1 MSDHLESIQSH
12 RFVAHGYALRKLNQ
26 AYFAFHGSY
35 ATAASAV
42 DPIGPKMTRLRR
54 ASPSLRAFLETVSR
68 FTRVEDLD
76 RALAGKDSATISTS
90 IFLPAQRTMLFC
102 HGLPCQGQYDEF
114 VSDSLR
120 VLSEVPRMLQLII
133 KDGNVIDGTGKP
145 AFRAS
150 VGIRDGKVTA
160 VGDLNGV
167 EAEKSIAAGGL
178 VVAPGFIDIH
188 SHSDFAIMINPRAES
203 KIHQGITTE
212 VTGNCGLT
220 AAPLSEAHRQEALDK
235 ILPTSGISGLDSLAW
250 DWTSFGD
257 YLDHLRQRPLGIN
270 LAPLVGHATLRIAV
284 MGAAGRPPAEDEM
297 AAMERLLER
306 CLCEGAFGMSTG
318 LEYRPGAY
326 STTEELVRLGRVL
339 ARHDALYATHIRGEA
354 QNLFEAVAEAVH
366 IGKESGCRVEISHL
380 KAGGLGNWG
389 KAPQLLAYLDAAR
402 ERGIE
407 VAWDQYPYTAWG
419 SGLIDYLPHWVAAD
433 GREKL
438 AERLHDETTRQ
449 VIREEIERDVQSG
462 QHPLCIA
469 PWDTVRIALV
479 ESLDNEPLEGK
490 SVAEIAAEQ
499 GRDPCDVAFDLL
511 ADEKGAV
518 KTLVFRISEDDVRTI
533 MQHPLTVIA
542 TDGRAVTP
550 YGILGRGKT
559 HPRYYGT
566 FPRVLGRYVRE
577 EHLLSLESAIH
588 RMTLMPAE
596 RMGLW
601 DRGRITPGT
610 VADLVIFDPAII
622 RDEATFQY
630 PHRYPTGIT
639 SVIVGGQVVIHEGQ
653 HTGKLC
659 GHILERI

>member
-1 MSDHLESIQSH
+1 V
-12 RFVAHGYALRKLNQ
+12 F
-26 AYFAFHGSY
+26 
-35 ATAASAV
+35 
-42 DPIGPKMTRLRR
+42 
-54 ASPSLRAFLETVSR
+54 
-68 FTRVEDLD
+68 
-76 RALAGKDSATISTS
+76 
-90 IFLPAQRTMLFC
+90 
-102 HGLPCQGQYDEF
+102 
-114 VSDSLR
+114 
-120 VLSEVPRMLQLII
+120 QLIV

-145 AFRAS
+145 VFQAS
-150 VGIRDGKVTA
+150 VGIRDGKVAA
-160 VGDLNGV
+160 VGDLTGV
-167 EAEKSIAAGGL
+167 EAKKNIAAGGV
-178 VVAPGFIDIH
+178 VVALGFIDIH
-188 SHSDFAIMINPRAES
+188 SHSDFTIMINPRAES
-203 KIHQGITTE
+203 KIHQGVTIE

-220 AAPLSEAHRQEALDK
+220 AAPLSKAHRQEALDY
-235 ILPTSGISGLDSLAW
+235 LLTTLGISGSESLAW
-250 DWTSFGD
+250 FGD
-257 YLDHLRQRPLGIN
+257 YLDHLHQRPLGVN

-284 MGAAGRPPAEDEM
+284 MGAADRPPTEEEM
-297 AAMERLLER
+297 VAQEELLER
-306 CLCEGAFGMSTG
+306 CLREGAFGMSTG
-318 LEYRPGAY
+318 LDYPPDAY

-354 QNLFEAVAEAVH
+354 QTLFEAVAEAVR

-402 ERGIE
+402 ERGVE

-419 SGLIDYLPHWVAAD
+419 SGLIDYLPRWVAAD

-438 AERLHDETTRQ
+438 AERLRDES
-449 VIREEIERDVQSG
+449 IRKIIRAEIERDVQSG
-462 QHPLCIA
+462 QHPLCVA
-469 PWDTVRIALV
+469 PWDIVRIALV
-479 ESLDNEPLEGK
+479 ESPDNVPLEGK

-518 KTLVFRISEDDVRTI
+518 KTLVFCISEDDVRTI

-542 TDGRAVTP
+542 TDGRAVAP

-577 EHLLSLESAIH
+577 EKLLSLESAIH
-588 RMTLMPAE
+588 KMTLMPAE

-601 DRGRITPGT
+601 DRGRIAPEM
-610 VADLVIFDPAII
+610 VADLVIFDPATVC
-622 RDEATFQY
+622 DEATFQH

-639 SVIVGGQVVIHEGQ
+639 NVIVGGQVVIHEGQ

>member
-1 MSDHLESIQSH
+1 M
-12 RFVAHGYALRKLNQ
+12 F
-26 AYFAFHGSY
+26 
-35 ATAASAV
+35 
-42 DPIGPKMTRLRR
+42 
-54 ASPSLRAFLETVSR
+54 
-68 FTRVEDLD
+68 
-76 RALAGKDSATISTS
+76 
-90 IFLPAQRTMLFC
+90 
-102 HGLPCQGQYDEF
+102 
-114 VSDSLR
+114 
-120 VLSEVPRMLQLII
+120 QLII

-145 AFRAS
+145 AFRAD
-150 VGIRDGKVTA
+150 VGIRDGKIAA
-160 VGDLNGV
+160 VGDLTGV

-188 SHSDFAIMINPRAES
+188 SHSDFTIMINPRAES
-203 KIHQGITTE
+203 KIHQGVTTE

-220 AAPLSEAHRQEALDK
+220 AAPLSETHRQEALDY
-235 ILPTSGISGLDSLAW
+235 LSTTLGISGSDSLAW
-250 DWTSFGD
+250 DWTFFGD
-257 YLDHLRQRPLGIN
+257 YLDHLRQRPLGVN

-284 MGAAGRPPAEDEM
+284 MGAADRPPTEEEM
-297 AAMERLLER
+297 VAQEELLER
-306 CLCEGAFGMSTG
+306 CLLEGAFGMSTG
-318 LEYRPGAY
+318 LDYPPDAY

-354 QNLFEAVAEAVH
+354 QTLFEAVAEAVR

-402 ERGIE
+402 ERGVE

-419 SGLIDYLPHWVAAD
+419 SGLIDYLPRWVAAD

-438 AERLHDETTRQ
+438 AERLRDES
-449 VIREEIERDVQSG
+449 IRKIIRAEIERDVQSG
-462 QHPLCIA
+462 QHPLCVA
-469 PWDTVRIALV
+469 PWDIVRIALV
-479 ESLDNEPLEGK
+479 ESPDNVPLEGK

-518 KTLVFRISEDDVRTI
+518 KTLVFCISEDDVRTI

-542 TDGRAVTP
+542 SDGRAVAP

-577 EHLLSLESAIH
+577 EKLLSLESAIH
-588 RMTLMPAE
+588 KMTLAPAQ

-601 DRGRITPGT
+601 DRGRIAPGMA
-610 VADLVIFDPAII
+610 ADLVLFDPATI
-622 RDEATFQY
+622 RDQATFEN
-630 PHRYPTGIT
+630 PHRYPGGIA
-639 SVIVGGQVVIHEGQ
+639 SVIVAGQVVIQEGE

-659 GHILERI
+659 GQILMTNWNLP